1 MWKWILGRGWPE
13 SQEKRKQIE
22 LLNVKQV
29 QEIDPESQISC
40 HYCTGRINFNKFIY
54 SCCTLGNVRAPWMEA
69 LWQKGGWSWG
79 CAPLSLPV
87 CERDWHDT
95 SSHVGMCGA
104 SNFVLMFHKDLEC
117 FKLPH
122 SKRSLKYIF
131 SILAFLEC
139 FPCIGQQFSL
149 ASQEFFPVS
158 HMCLRRCQFSICG
171 LKTTS
176 IFSFSCASV
185 IYVSKLKDK
194 GYPPPVAFTGWA
206 TGGPEWC
213 GLLFLDVRKSVTAES
228 REKRDFYTTDGTLK

>member
-1 MWKWILGRGWPE
+1 MKLRLCSFE
-13 SQEKRKQIE
+13 SACVWEGLAWHEQPR
-22 LLNVKQV
+22 
-29 QEIDPESQISC
+29 
-40 HYCTGRINFNKFIY
+40 
-54 SCCTLGNVRAPWMEA
+54 GNV
-69 LWQKGGWSWG
+69 WS
-79 CAPLSLPV
+79 
-87 CERDWHDT
+87 
-95 SSHVGMCGA
+95 
-104 SNFVLMFHKDLEC
+104 
-117 FKLPH
+117 FKLCFDVPQRLGVFQVTSQQKKFEIYFQH
-122 SKRSLKYIF
+122 TGVS
-131 SILAFLEC
+131 EC